1 MNEDGT
7 GAGRSPAGDPLLDL
21 IREHHDSIRAAL
33 GEEGYALLLERLAV
47 LAAVAE
53 GDDRGRRHAMQ
64 GVRRALRP
72 LPFDHRVSVALESW
86 RLTAAPPEPVDV
98 SAARELLAWL
108 SAPAFEP
115 EPEPEAEAEAEAG
128 PEAGPEAEPALPETG
143 TRPGH
148 LLLGVGTFSAQETR
162 DRCGGPPPV
171 ELIRV
176 TAPREGDRYP
186 RFQFVDGV
194 GAPRQ
199 VVLEVNRLLLAD
211 IDPWGA
217 GTWWLSENSWLGGTP
232 ADLLGLLPD
241 HRLVGAAT
249 QLVEGE

>member
-1 MNEDGT
+1 MNEDGA
-7 GAGRSPAGDPLLDL
+7 GSGRSPAGAPLFDL
-21 IREHHDSIRAAL
+21 IREHHDSIRTAL
-33 GEEGYALLLERLAV
+33 GEEGYALLRERLGV

-53 GDDRGRRHAMQ
+53 DDDRGRRHALQ
-64 GVRRALRP
+64 GIRRALRP
-72 LPFDHRVSVALESW
+72 LPFDHPVSVALESW
-86 RLTAAPPEPVDV
+86 RLTAAPAAPADV
-98 SAARELLAWL
+98 SVARELLAWL
-108 SAPAFEP
+108 SAPAPGSVP
-115 EPEPEAEAEAEAG
+115 EPS
-128 PEAGPEAEPALPETG
+128 LPDTG

-148 LLLGVGTFSAQETR
+148 LLLGVGTFSAQEAR
-162 DRCGGPPPV
+162 DRCGGPPPA

-176 TAPREGDRYP
+176 TASPEGDRYP
-186 RFQFVDGV
+186 RFQFAGGA
-194 GAPRQ
+194 GAPYQ

-232 ADLLGLLPD
+232 ADLLDLLPD